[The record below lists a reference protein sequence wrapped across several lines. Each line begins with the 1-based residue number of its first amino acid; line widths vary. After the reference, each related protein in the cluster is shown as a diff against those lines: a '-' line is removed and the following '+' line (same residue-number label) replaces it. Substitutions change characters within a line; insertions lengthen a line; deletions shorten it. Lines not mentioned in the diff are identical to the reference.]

1 MKQNKTNSALQIQY
15 SGEYASRV
23 KLSLNGNFPKN
34 MQGTIFNPIQ
44 KICCIGAGYVGG
56 PTCSVLAY
64 KCPNIQVTV
73 VDMNESR
80 INQWNSPKL
89 PIYEPGLA
97 EIVEECRGRNLF
109 FSTDVVS
116 GLKGADLIFISVNT
130 PTKTFGHGKG
140 RAADLKVLKHP
151 IYFILIM
158 FLHRLMTINV
168 CMKVC

>member
-1 MKQNKTNSALQIQY
+1 MLHW
-15 SGEYASRV
+15 
-23 KLSLNGNFPKN
+23 
-34 MQGTIFNPIQ
+34 
-44 KICCIGAGYVGG
+44 
-56 PTCSVLAY
+56 
-64 KCPNIQVTV
+64 
-73 VDMNESR
+73 SR
-80 INQWNSPKL
+80 ICWRPNLQCSCLLMPKYSSYSRWHEWIKNQSMEFSQASYLWTW
-89 PIYEPGLA
+89 LA

-168 CMKVC
+168 CMKVCWNRRSFLMDVRFLTTGLCPK

>member
-1 MKQNKTNSALQIQY
+1 MFLFFSFFINNNN
-15 SGEYASRV
+15 V
-23 KLSLNGNFPKN
+23 NFVSDLTIK
-34 MQGTIFNPIQ
+34 MSETIFNPIQ